1 MNCPS
6 KTRNGRLR
14 LIEFATGRAR
24 AMERMELQFHADSC
38 PACRSLIDEQR
49 QVFAALDGWDAVA
62 PSRDFNRKLYARFE
76 LEANRSWFRRFQQVF
91 EHPAWIGRSSY
102 PLAIAAVL
110 VVGFF
115 AGDASRFITRWR
127 GIVPATTAPAA
138 APATVQDPTAQLIQ
152 ALDDLQLLDQI
163 DSVKHRVHRS
173 RTRPL

>member
-38 PACRSLIDEQR
+38 PACRSLIAEQR
-49 QVFAALDGWDAVA
+49 QVFAALDGWDAVS
-62 PSRDFNRKLYARFE
+62 PSRDFNRTLYARFE
-76 LEANRSWFRRFQQVF
+76 LEANRSWLRRLLQVF
-91 EHPAWIGRSSY
+91 EPPTWIGRPSY
-102 PLAIAAVL
+102 PLAIAALLAVI
-110 VVGFF
+110 FF
-115 AGDASRFITRWR
+115 AGDASRLITRWR
-127 GIVPATTAPAA
+127 GFVPAITAPAT
-138 APATVQDPTAQLIQ
+138 APAKVQDPTAQLIQ

-163 DSVKHRVHRS
+163 DPVKHRVHHS